1 MDARNEYF
9 TIFGSIMNI
18 TLKDGDSTK
27 EEERILQAFGKKLG
41 LSSSEYFDLLESYDK
56 FKVTNLHTRQA
67 RLENFYRVVDV
78 VYNNTDDEKNQAKWL
93 ERMGIAMGFN
103 PSNIKYIVQ
112 KSLDLF
118 KSGETISESV
128 YIEEINTMNS

>member
-1 MDARNEYF
+1 MDERSEYY
-9 TIFGSIMNI
+9 TIFGSIMKI
-18 TLKDGDSTK
+18 TLKDGNSTK

-56 FKVTNLHTRQA
+56 FKITPLHTRKA

-78 VYNNTDDEKNQAKWL
+78 VYNNTDDLKNQIKWL

-103 PSNIKYIVQ
+103 PSNIKYIVL

-118 KSGETISESV
+118 KSGEAISESV
-128 YIEEINTMNS
+128 YVEEINTMNS